1 MDGKRWGGR
10 DGMGRSAEKVNVDE
24 VVDHSSC
31 QGLSQIWSVDHI
43 NDMALVFCS
52 AFSSSITLEPF

>member
-1 MDGKRWGGR
+1 MESRGEGGM
-10 DGMGRSAEKVNVDE
+10 GWGRSAEKVNVNE

-43 NDMALVFCS
+43 NDTALVLCS
-52 AFSSSITLEPF
+52 AFSSSVTLEPF